1 MTQEPPKP
9 RYHSA
14 LISTAGHCAIACGF
28 CFRAD
33 RAHGFLDIPTYT
45 RTLSRLKEIGVTGI
59 CLTGGEPTHHPELR
73 QLVRL
78 AHQFGMLVS
87 IVTSARAETEVR
99 RLEEVALLLE
109 NVTISA
115 DSLGA
120 MRIGRTQRSVVS
132 AVHIL
137 RRIDGTSTIL
147 HLTYWNLTDHECR
160 EIARALAQT
169 AATLQLSPVTLDEA
183 ALRHAGLTPAAYVE
197 QQKQD
202 VETLSRQFDLSDR
215 FHGHLETLRAL
226 RSTKAQ
232 PTCRSATLYVSAAG
246 ELRRCPYG
254 RGGVNVAAP
263 RADITRFLDTP
274 PTDQISPDCA
284 ALCRTAA

>member
-1 MTQEPPKP
+1 MSQDVPQP

-33 RAHGFLDIPTYT
+33 RAHGFLDITTYT
-45 RTLSRLKEIGVTGI
+45 RALSRLKESGVRGV

-78 AHQFGMLVS
+78 AHQFGMPVS
-87 IVTSARAETEVR
+87 IVTSARAQTEVQ
-99 RLEEVALLLE
+99 RLGQVAHLLG

-120 MRIGRTQRSVVS
+120 MRIGRTGRSVRS
-132 AVHIL
+132 AVHTL
-137 RRIDGTSTIL
+137 RRIDGTSAIL

-160 EIARALAQT
+160 EVARTLGNT
-169 AATLQLSPVTLDEA
+169 SATLQLSPVTLDEA
-183 ALRHAGLTPAAYVE
+183 ALRRAGLSPTAYAE
-197 QQKQD
+197 QQRHDAQILGRHF
-202 VETLSRQFDLSDR
+202 ELGDR
-215 FHGHLETLRAL
+215 FHRHLDTLRDL
-226 RSTKAQ
+226 
-232 PTCRSATLYVSAAG
+232 RSATARLTCCSAALYVSAAG

-254 RGGVNVAAP
+254 QEGVNVTAP
-263 RADITRFLDTP
+263 RAEIARFLESP
-274 PTDQISPDCA
+274 PTDQVTADCA
-284 ALCRTAA
+284 ALCRAAA